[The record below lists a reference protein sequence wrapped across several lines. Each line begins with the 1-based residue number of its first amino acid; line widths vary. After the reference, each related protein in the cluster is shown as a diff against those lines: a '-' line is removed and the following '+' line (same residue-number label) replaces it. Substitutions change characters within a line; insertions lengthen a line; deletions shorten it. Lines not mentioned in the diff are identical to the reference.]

1 MAYSMTG
8 YAQAEGAA
16 DDLHVTV
23 TVRSVNHRFLD
34 LKLRMPPEADPFE
47 SEIRQCVKQKIQRG
61 SVRINVNL
69 ESAAPAAVRVDQALV
84 AAYLNAYRAVAEANG
99 IAADPDLN
107 ALLKLPSVVSIERSV
122 CGEDAFKTLLWGALN
137 EALDRL
143 NEARIEEGRAIA
155 TDIKARAEAIAD
167 EVDAL
172 RSKVAGVNGL
182 YLQRME
188 SRLRDLLADSKIED
202 HRLLH
207 EAAIMAERTDIS
219 EELQRFG
226 AHVTKLK
233 QTLGEDSALGKKI
246 DFLAQ
251 EMNREANTLLSKTNP
266 LGAGALPITEAGLRL
281 KAEIEKIREQAQ
293 NME

>member
-16 DDLHVTV
+16 GDLRIAV

-34 LKLRMPPEADPFE
+34 LKLRAPLEADPFE
-47 SEIRQCVKQKIQRG
+47 PEIRQRVKRKVQRG
-61 SVRINVNL
+61 SVRINVEL

-84 AAYLNAYRAVAEANG
+84 AAYLDAYRSAAEANG
-99 IAADPDLN
+99 IAADPDLH
-107 ALLKLPSVVSIERSV
+107 AVLKLPGAVSIERPAH
-122 CGEDAFKTLLWGALN
+122 GEDTLKTLLLDVLD

-143 NEARIEEGRAIA
+143 NEARGEEGRAIA
-155 TDIKARAEAIAD
+155 ADIRARAEAAAG

-172 RSKVAGVNGL
+172 RNKIDSVNGL
-182 YLQRME
+182 YLR
-188 SRLRDLLADSKIED
+188 RLKARLGELLADAKIED
-202 HRLLH
+202 HRLLQ
-207 EAAIMAERTDIS
+207 EAAVMAERTDIS
-219 EELQRFG
+219 EELQRLG
-226 AHVTKLK
+226 AHLTKL
-233 QTLGEDSALGKKI
+233 QRTLGEGSALGKRI

-293 NME
+293 NMD

>member
-16 DDLHVTV
+16 ADLRIAVTA
-23 TVRSVNHRFLD
+23 RSVNHRFLD
-34 LKLRMPPEADPFE
+34 LKLRTPPEADPFE
-47 SEIRQCVKQKIQRG
+47 PEIRQRVKRKIERG
-61 SVRINVNL
+61 SVRIDVHL

-84 AAYLNAYRAVAEANG
+84 AAYLDAYRAAAGANG

-107 ALLKLPSVVSIERSV
+107 AVLKLPGAVSIERQA
-122 CGEDAFKTLLWGALN
+122 CGEDTLKTLLLDVLD

-143 NEARIEEGRAIA
+143 NEARGEEGRAIA
-155 TDIKARAEAIAD
+155 ADIAARAAAVAG
-167 EVDAL
+167 EVNAL
-172 RSKVAGVNGL
+172 RGKIDSVNGL
-182 YLQRME
+182 YLQRLK
-188 SRLRDLLADSKIED
+188 SRLGELLADATIED
-202 HRLLH
+202 QRLLH
-207 EAAIMAERTDIS
+207 EAAVIAERTDIS
-219 EELQRFG
+219 EELQRLG
-226 AHVTKLK
+226 AHVAKL
-233 QTLGEDSALGKKI
+233 QRTLDEDSALGKRI

-293 NME
+293 NVQ